1 MLCLKIR
8 VRLDEQ
14 KNLQTLAGR
23 VESRERSISYAML
36 VISVP
41 EFAPTEEDEE
51 GTHAQH

>member
-14 KNLQTLAGR
+14 KNPQTLAT
-23 VESRERSISYAML
+23 ISYAML

-51 GTHAQH
+51 GTHAQHLTLI